1 MKLPSPHHGFA
12 IPLHGNQFLVS
23 VGAED
28 ARTGAAV
35 IDAKGKVLQENK
47 NCPGVHGEA
56 IAADETITIGCENGA
71 LIYQNGKFTKIDN
84 PEDPYSRSGNMAGST
99 KSDVV
104 LADYKTD
111 QDAELERPEQFSLI
125 NTSNKTRTKVQLPD
139 GISYTFRSLARGPE
153 GEALLLTTDGKLR
166 YFDEKQAKNWAILAS
181 WMLGK
186 NQKHGR
192 IHAQHCG

>member
-1 MKLPSPHHGFA
+1 
-12 IPLHGNQFLVS
+12 
-23 VGAED
+23 
-28 ARTGAAV
+28 
-35 IDAKGKVLQENK
+35 
-47 NCPGVHGEA
+47 
-56 IAADETITIGCENGA
+56 
-71 LIYQNGKFTKIDN
+71 
-84 PEDPYSRSGNMAGST
+84 MAGST